1 MRALLLGL
9 CLWSCDEPRD
19 AVDASSPVDDQ
30 TRQDAS
36 CTSCGS
42 IEFFGRGHTYGDR
55 VRWRLDD
62 PQTSSPGPALDV
74 GDGDF
79 TFEWWVHAD
88 AGTNTNAIACGPGI
102 GWTQSNI
109 ILDRDRHS
117 QSPAFG
123 AGIQR
128 SAIAWA
134 VLAGG
139 ESYTL
144 CGDVP
149 IVDGQWHHVAIDRR
163 RSDGRMR
170 IWVDGTLDASVD
182 GPDGDLSYPD
192 DGVPTSACPLGL
204 CDYSD
209 PFLVLGA
216 EKHGY
221 PDISFTGRIDE
232 LRASRVLRYDATF
245 TPPSVPFQPD
255 GDTVGLYHFDGDPID
270 ATGTIDGEVVEGG
283 GGPRWSSE
291 SPFERTDPSSR
302 SLPRGPDR

>member
-216 EKHGY
+216 EKH
-221 PDISFTGRIDE
+221 DTASARSFNGWMDE
-232 LRASRVLRYDATF
+232 LRISTTVRYTAAFTTETMPYAADA
-245 TPPSVPFQPD
+245 
-255 GDTVGLYHFDGDPID
+255 DTAALYHFDEGDGNTLND
-270 ATGTIDGEVVEGG
+270 AQGMSPGMIKVGDTPTGTVPV
-283 GGPRWSSE
+283 WASAT
-291 SPFERTDPSSR
+291 PF
-302 SLPRGPDR
+302 LL